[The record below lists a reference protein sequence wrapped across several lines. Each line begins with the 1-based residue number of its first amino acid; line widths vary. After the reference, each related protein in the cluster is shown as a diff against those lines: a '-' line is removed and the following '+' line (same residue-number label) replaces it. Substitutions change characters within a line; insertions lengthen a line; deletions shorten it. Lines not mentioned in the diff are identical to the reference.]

1 MDLGLKGKRAIVTGG
16 NRGIGRCCALALARE
31 GARVCIAARNRELL
45 DKTVG
50 EIHEVAGEGH
60 AVAADLSALES
71 CQEVVNEAVDKLGGV
86 DILVNCAGLQ
96 HVEPIE
102 TFPVETWNAI
112 IAINLSAIFHTT
124 RLVIPHM
131 RARNW
136 GRIVNIASAH
146 GLVAS
151 PYKVPYIASKH
162 GVVGFTKGTALEVG
176 DWGITCNAICP
187 GFVDTPMFQ
196 VQAEGLAKTLGVS
209 KEQVIGEQVAD
220 KQAIKEVISVE
231 EIAASVA
238 FLCSDAARSIT
249 AAAIPVDGGWT
260 AV

>member
-1 MDLGLKGKRAIVTGG
+1 MLSDKVALVTDGTGG
-16 NRGIGRCCALALARE
+16 IGFAVAEALAVQGCAIMLNGLGDAKEIERARAGLADQHGVKVCYSDADLTDPPRIEKLVAATARE
-31 GARVCIAARNRELL
+31 LGAI
-45 DKTVG
+45 
-50 EIHEVAGEGH
+50 
-60 AVAADLSALES
+60 
-71 CQEVVNEAVDKLGGV
+71 

-102 TFPVETWNAI
+102 TFPVETWDAI

-124 RLVIPHM
+124 RLVIPYM

-187 GFVDTPMFQ
+187 GFVDTAMFQ
-196 VQAEGLAKTLGVS
+196 VQAEGLATTLGVP

-220 KQAIKEVISVE
+220 KQAIKDVISVE
-231 EIAASVA
+231 EIAATVA

-260 AV
+260 AK